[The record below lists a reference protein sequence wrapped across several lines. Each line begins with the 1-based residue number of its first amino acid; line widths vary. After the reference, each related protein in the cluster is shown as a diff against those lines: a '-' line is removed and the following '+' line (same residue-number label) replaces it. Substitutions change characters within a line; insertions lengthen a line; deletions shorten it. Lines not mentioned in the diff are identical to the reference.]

1 MSHDVEVN
9 ATGVIVML
17 NTNTDVNIDKEI
29 TL

>member
-1 MSHDVEVN
+1 MSHDVGVN
-9 ATGVIVML
+9 ATGVIVMF